1 MTRSRLILRS
11 LIVILSFV
19 TISAYGKVKVE
30 ASQYWLSQP
39 PDAEVIETALWDLS
53 ADGDLDFDTDG
64 FILSVS
70 PSGNNILIASIDLS
84 PNLQNTRP
92 GNTLG
97 KEANYIALYTK
108 EYGSFVPIERIY
120 IDNISGY
127 RWNDVVISGDETG
140 IAWSED
146 ETRLLFSAGKTTP
159 PANILSGFSS
169 IFLVDFN
176 KQSVEDLTSGH
187 LEAISLSEGGHSDYL
202 PQWLDNYNISFIRYK
217 LNTEET
223 LITSIVRMDIYTGSQ
238 KVLADLSTGCPSS
251 LVSDYTIHGDYV
263 YFSSFGG
270 DIQKNGFLSAE
281 LAGTEST
288 PTLLLSFM
296 ELLDDYH
303 MGVNHFTSAEVSYDG
318 RWALLTILDRR
329 ILMRDFPLADC
340 PENPQSDPSSAIS
353 MVTGRPWT
361 PFHNVI
367 LFDLYN
373 NTIVDPFINSG
384 LIPTKVVVTAATF
397 APDGK
402 SLLCIVF
409 GDSDMWTLASFAETS
424 VWQVCLADN
433 PLEAIRVFRRDI
445 SEYSSS
451 ILLTRIS
458 WLDNDLLWIRPTW
471 MEFPFRTSHLL
482 TIPAAFETL
491 ND

>member
-1 MTRSRLILRS
+1 
-11 LIVILSFV
+11 
-19 TISAYGKVKVE
+19 
-30 ASQYWLSQP
+30 
-39 PDAEVIETALWDLS
+39 
-53 ADGDLDFDTDG
+53 
-64 FILSVS
+64 
-70 PSGNNILIASIDLS
+70 
-84 PNLQNTRP
+84 
-92 GNTLG
+92 
-97 KEANYIALYTK
+97 
-108 EYGSFVPIERIY
+108 
-120 IDNISGY
+120 
-127 RWNDVVISGDETG
+127 
-140 IAWSED
+140 
-146 ETRLLFSAGKTTP
+146 
-159 PANILSGFSS
+159 
-169 IFLVDFN
+169 
-176 KQSVEDLTSGH
+176 
-187 LEAISLSEGGHSDYL
+187 
-202 PQWLDNYNISFIRYK
+202 
-217 LNTEET
+217 
-223 LITSIVRMDIYTGSQ
+223 
-238 KVLADLSTGCPSS
+238 
-251 LVSDYTIHGDYV
+251 
-263 YFSSFGG
+263 
-270 DIQKNGFLSAE
+270 
-281 LAGTEST
+281 
-288 PTLLLSFM
+288 
-296 ELLDDYH
+296 